1 MRTLTKSIAALV
13 AVLSLSLL
21 LAGCGA
27 KSADWQGYSSPGAG
41 SGMTADN
48 FKDEGPGRTDP
59 SRGAGISDN
68 DTHNDGAFGPTNEA
82 RGTQSNE
89 N

>member
-1 MRTLTKSIAALV
+1 MKTLTKSILALV
-13 AVLSLSLL
+13 AVLSISMFV
-21 LAGCGA
+21 AGCGS
-27 KSADWQGYSSPGAG
+27 KSADWQGYSAPGAG

-48 FKDEGPGRTDP
+48 FKDAGPGRTDP

-68 DTHNDGAFGPTNEA
+68 DTNDAGVFGPTNEA
-82 RGTQSNE
+82 RGTESNE